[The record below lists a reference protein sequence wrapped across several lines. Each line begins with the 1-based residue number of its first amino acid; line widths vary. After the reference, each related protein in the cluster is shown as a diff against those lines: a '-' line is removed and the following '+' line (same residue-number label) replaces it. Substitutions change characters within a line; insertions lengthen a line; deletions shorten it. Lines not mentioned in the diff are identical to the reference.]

1 MTLGQLLC
9 SSYGA
14 SRKTEGMEGDKK
26 MNIKAEHVADHV
38 NLHHTAVDWHIRCPA
53 YMNKC
58 TPCE

>member
-53 YMNKC
+53 YMNK
-58 TPCE
+58 